1 LTAPFRRK
9 VVNLW
14 KTQCFYGYLH
24 EETLRGEIHE
34 GLKVTEQWNGANDF
48 VFFAWRLDLS
58 PNDS

>member
-1 LTAPFRRK
+1 
-9 VVNLW
+9 VNLW

>member
-1 LTAPFRRK
+1 
-9 VVNLW
+9 VNLW

-24 EETLRGEIHE
+24 EETLRGEIRE